1 MNRRKN
7 MNINRDY
14 IVKLFM
20 AEAGANRGKVIAPPI
35 SFYTS
40 DKHTQNIFLEVDQSI
55 TDIDKVEMVYSAGE
69 IEHRVAGVKLDDKLV
84 EFNLDYKA
92 LLPGR
97 YRAVI
102 MLSKGDEVLTSEMF
116 TFTVEK
122 SLFAEFMKYCDEQ
135 DKAEFPFL
143 GGE

>member
-1 MNRRKN
+1 

-20 AEAGANRGKVIAPPI
+20 AEAGANRGKVIAPSI

-40 DKHTQNIFLEVDQSI
+40 DRHTQNIYLQVDQNI
-55 TDIDKVEMVYSAGE
+55 TDIDKVELVYSTRD
-69 IEHRVAGVKLDDKLV
+69 IEHKVAGVKLDDKLV
-84 EFNLDYKA
+84 EFNLDYET

-102 MLSKGDEVLTSEMF
+102 MLSKGDEILTSEMF

-122 SLFAEFMKYCDEQ
+122 SLLAEFIKYCDEE
-135 DKAEFPFL
+135 DKANFPFL
-143 GGE
+143 GGDN

>member
-1 MNRRKN
+1 

-20 AEAGANRGKVIAPPI
+20 AEAGANRGKVIAPSI

-40 DKHTQNIFLEVDQSI
+40 DRHTQNIYLQVDQNI
-55 TDIDKVEMVYSAGE
+55 TDIDKVELVYSTRD
-69 IEHRVAGVKLDDKLV
+69 IEHKVAGVKLDDKLV
-84 EFNLDYKA
+84 EFNLDYET

-102 MLSKGDEVLTSEMF
+102 MLSKGDEILTSEMF

-122 SLFAEFMKYCDEQ
+122 SLLAEFIKYCDEE
-135 DKAEFPFL
+135 DKANFPFL
-143 GGE
+143 GGD

>member
-1 MNRRKN
+1 

-20 AEAGANRGKVIAPPI
+20 AQAGANRGKVIAPSI

-40 DKHTQNIFLEVDQSI
+40 DRHTQNIYLQVDQDI
-55 TDIDKVEMVYSAGE
+55 TDIDKVELVYSTGD
-69 IEHRVAGVKLDDKLV
+69 IEHKVPGVKLDDKLI
-84 EFNLDYKA
+84 EFNLDYKV

-97 YRAVI
+97 YRAAIV
-102 MLSKGDEVLTSEMF
+102 LTKGDEVLTSEMF

-122 SLFAEFMKYCDEQ
+122 SLLAELMKYCDEE
-135 DKAEFPFL
+135 AEKL
-143 GGE
+143 IGGE

>member
-1 MNRRKN
+1 

-20 AEAGANRGKVIAPPI
+20 SEAGANRGKVISPSI

-40 DKHTQNIFLEVDQSI
+40 DRNTQNIYLQVDQDI
-55 TDIDKVEMVYSAGE
+55 TDIEVELIYSLGDVE
-69 IEHRVAGVKLDDKLV
+69 YKVAGVKLDDRLV
-84 EFNLDYKA
+84 EFNIDYRT

-97 YRAVI
+97 YRAAI
-102 MLSKGDEVLTSEMF
+102 ILSKGDEVLTSEVF

-122 SLFAEFMKYCDEQ
+122 SLFAEFMKYCDEE
-135 DKAEFPFL
+135 AEKL
-143 GGE
+143 IGGE

>member
-1 MNRRKN
+1 

-14 IVKLFM
+14 VVRLFM
-20 AEAGANRGKVIAPPI
+20 SEAGASRGRVTAPSI
-35 SFYTS
+35 TFYTS
-40 DKHTQNIFLEVDQSI
+40 DRNTQNIYVQIDQDV
-55 TDIDKVEMVYSAGE
+55 TGIDKVELVYSTGD

-92 LLPGR
+92 LLPSR

-102 MLSKGDEVLTSEMF
+102 MLTKGDEVLTSEMF

-122 SLFAEFMKYCDEQ
+122 SLFAEFMKYCDEE
-135 DKAEFPFL
+135 AEKLL
-143 GGE
+143 GGDN

>member
-1 MNRRKN
+1 

-20 AEAGANRGKVIAPPI
+20 EQPGVSRGKVIAPSI

-40 DKHTQNIFLEVDQSI
+40 DRHTQNIFLAVDQDI
-55 TDIDKVEMVYSAGE
+55 TDINKVEMVYSTGD
-69 IEHRVAGVKLDDKLV
+69 IEHRVSGVKLDNKLV

-97 YRAVI
+97 YRAAI
-102 MLSKGDEVLTSEMF
+102 MLSKGDEILTSEMF
-116 TFTVEK
+116 IFTVEK
-122 SLFAEFMKYCDEQ
+122 SLFTEFMKYCDEE
-135 DKAEFPFL
+135 AEKLL
-143 GGE
+143 GGD

>member
-1 MNRRKN
+1 MSRRQN

-14 IVKLFM
+14 TVKLFM
-20 AEAGANRGKVIAPPI
+20 EQAGANRGKVIVPSI

-40 DKHTQNIFLEVDQSI
+40 DRHTQNIYLQVDQSI
-55 TDIDKVEMVYSAGE
+55 SDIDKVELVYSTGDVE
-69 IEHRVAGVKLDDKLV
+69 NRVAGVKLDDKLV
-84 EFNLDYKA
+84 EFNIDYHT

-97 YRAVI
+97 YRAAI
-102 MLSKGDEVLTSEMF
+102 MLTKGDEVLTSEIF

-122 SLFAEFMKYCDEQ
+122 NLLAELSEY
-135 DKAEFPFL
+135 L

>member
-1 MNRRKN
+1 

-20 AEAGANRGKVIAPPI
+20 AEAEANRGKVISPPV

-40 DKHTQNIFLEVDQSI
+40 DKHTQNIFLQVDQDI
-55 TDIDKVEMVYSAGE
+55 TDIEVELVYSLGN
-69 IEHRVAGVKLDDKLV
+69 IEHKVAGVKLDNKLV

-97 YRAVI
+97 YRAAI

-116 TFTVEK
+116 TFTVERN
-122 SLFAEFMKYCDEQ
+122 LLAELSEY
-135 DKAEFPFL
+135 L

>member
-1 MNRRKN
+1 

-14 IVKLFM
+14 LVKLFM
-20 AEAGANRGKVIAPPI
+20 EQPGASRGKVIVPSI

-40 DKHTQNIFLEVDQSI
+40 DKHTQNIYVQVDQNIS
-55 TDIDKVEMVYSAGE
+55 DIEVELVYSTEGVE
-69 IEHRVAGVKLDDKLV
+69 NRLSGVKLDNKLI

-122 SLFAEFMKYCDEQ
+122 SLFAEFMKYCDEE
-135 DKAEFPFL
+135 DKRL
-143 GGE
+143 IGGE